1 MVLSAPIFRFVVWTV
16 VPLNSPMNDFPKPA
30 FVRFGRV
37 IVVKEPK
44 HLSEFACQ
52 TGTVIWRDFVTVR
65 RFSGNESRWIY
76 VVEFDVSK
84 QCMTCRESELV
95 SIGEMGSEVDCL
107 GRQCEISFDVLIED
121 DNSFVEGSYRLPG
134 RFWEVLIMSK
144 KDVPEL
150 RYRPTTWSSG
160 ITGLIVDVP
169 KSIAIDQAF
178 VINTMAS
185 VFGEKAWA
193 VVKGP
198 DSIVLR

>member
-1 MVLSAPIFRFVVWTV
+1 M
-16 VPLNSPMNDFPKPA
+16 PMNDAPKPA
-30 FVRFGRV
+30 FERFEQ
-37 IVVKEPK
+37 VVVVSKPQ
-44 HLSEFACQ
+44 HLQEFAGE
-52 TGTVIWRDFVTVR
+52 TGTVIWRDFLAMR
-65 RFSGNESRWIY
+65 QSSGRESRWIY
-76 VVEFDVSK
+76 VVDFDARK
-84 QCMTCRESELV
+84 QYATCPESELQ
-95 SIGEMGSEVDCL
+95 STGEMGSEEDCL
-107 GRQCEISFDVLIED
+107 GKRCEISFDVVIEN

-134 RFWEVLIMSK
+134 RCWEVLIMSK

-150 RYRPTTWSSG
+150 RYRPSTWSSG